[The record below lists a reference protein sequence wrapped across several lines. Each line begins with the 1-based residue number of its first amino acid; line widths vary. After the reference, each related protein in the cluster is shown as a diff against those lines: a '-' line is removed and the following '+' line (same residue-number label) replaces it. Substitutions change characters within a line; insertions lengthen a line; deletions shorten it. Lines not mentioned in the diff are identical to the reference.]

1 MCKSKIL
8 ADLFFT
14 KQKIKTKIY
23 KSYLQCFSSKNVLNN
38 HKEGYL
44 NTNCTQSV
52 KLEKGT
58 IEFKNLF
65 KQIQVQF
72 KIYADFEC
80 ILTSAEKYE
89 GSRSK
94 KYQDHIP
101 CSFTYQLL
109 CVDDKSIKQIVP
121 YGGKKI
127 AYKSNKAN
135 LEEYEYCKKVMKK
148 KRSSLKKKNNFN
160 QLRCVGY
167 VKNLVKILMKKLEI
181 NVA

>member
-1 MCKSKIL
+1 MCASKICT
-8 ADLFFT
+8 T
-14 KQKIKTKIY
+14 KNKNKKYFY
-23 KSYLQCFSSKNVLNN
+23 KSCLQCFSSKNVLNN

-44 NTNCTQSV
+44 NINCTQSV
-52 KLEKGT
+52 RLEKGT

-89 GSRSK
+89 GSCSN

-101 CSFTYQLL
+101 CSFTYQLV
-109 CVDDKSIKQIVP
+109 CVDDKFTKQTVP
-121 YGGKKI
+121 YRGKKI
-127 AYKSNKAN
+127 AYKSNEAN

-148 KRSSLKKKNNFN
+148 KKD
-160 QLRCVGY
+160 Y
-167 VKNLVKILMKKLEI
+167 D
-181 NVA
+181 